1 MWQAIY
7 PNQYLTQMVEGTGTY
22 SLPPGTLDTQYT
34 SLEPFT
40 SNGRGQFYTSA
51 SSWKTNTFGYTY
63 PEIQDWD
70 QTPAQLKVNIT
81 ATIARMYNSQPAFKR
96 AAEPA
101 AQTKAWSVALNVS
114 RYDLQGEPFV
124 IRVFLGQVPQNP
136 EDWPISNTL
145 AGSFSILPPPHRGN
159 GPYPTILAYS
169 EISLMKGLM
178 ENGVDPKNVEAV
190 EKWLE
195 SNLYWNVQKVSHL
208 HQGEDVNCADR
219 V

>member
-1 MWQAIY
+1 
-7 PNQYLTQMVEGTGTY
+7 MVEGTGTY
-22 SLPPGTLDTQYT
+22 SLPPGKLDTQYT

-51 SSWKTNTFGYTY
+51 SSWKTSTFGYTY

-70 QTPAQLKVNIT
+70 QTPAQLKANVT

-96 AAEPA
+96 AVGPA

-124 IRVFLGQVPQNP
+124 IRVFLSQVPQNP
-136 EDWPISNTL
+136 DDWPISNTL
-145 AGSFSILPPPHRGN
+145 AGSFSVLPPPHQGN

-169 EISLMKGLM
+169 EISLTKGLM
-178 ENGVDPKNVEAV
+178 ENGVDPTDVAAV

-195 SNLYWNVQKVSHL
+195 SNLHWGVQKVVIYTS
-208 HQGEDVNCADR
+208 VR
-219 V
+219 M